1 MCSVK
6 ADKDR
11 NASKLKTVVNL
22 RSLKENSKI
31 LLYNLRKMP
40 EETLHESGEHL
51 KSEDRI
57 PTLCFSYFCDKMS
70 EKCNFQRTDL
80 FGFQFEDSA
89 HSDWNAW

>member
-51 KSEDRI
+51 KGEDGMANS
-57 PTLCFSYFCDKMS
+57 L
-70 EKCNFQRTDL
+70 L
-80 FGFQFEDSA
+80 FLLL
-89 HSDWNAW
+89 